1 MTFIKDVCN
10 FFATP
15 EITNFISALSA
26 IATAIMAC
34 LTRQMLKE
42 AKLTREE
49 ELRPYIVMYLENFEH
64 ECWLIC
70 ENIGRTSAHNV
81 TFDFKKALVNSHGYN
96 ISSTVFPSSSSDSS
110 ISLMAPGYKIK
121 TFVDST
127 IEASNFQNITVDITY
142 YSASQKKYPETSTL
156 NFSIIKNIH
165 FVKSNQT
172 KATDSLSEINDSL
185 EKISNSLESIKNL
198 SEDTKEEQQEKI
210 SNPPIP

>member
-1 MTFIKDVCN
+1 MTDL
-10 FFATP
+10 
-15 EITNFISALSA
+15 ISALSA
-26 IATAIMAC
+26 CATAIMAY
-34 LTRQMLKE
+34 LTWRMLKE

-49 ELRPYIVMYLENFEH
+49 ELRPYVIIYLENFEH

-81 TFDFKKALVNSHGYN
+81 TFDFKKGLVNSHGYN

-156 NFSIIKNIH
+156 NFSIIKNIR

-198 SEDTKEEQQEKI
+198 SENTKEEQQEKI